1 MLQTL
6 VKTTVLL
13 PAHLLQKAKLRA
25 VHEKTT
31 VARMIR
37 ESLADRIESRGTKMH
52 AVISDPLRHLG
63 AFTCGIQTPYIKRS
77 DLYEEHI

>member
-1 MLQTL
+1 MMQTL

-31 VARMIR
+31 VAAMIR
-37 ESLADRIESRGTKMH
+37 ESLADRLAPSSINAHT
-52 AVISDPLRHLG
+52 VVSDPLRHLG
-63 AFTCGIQTPYIKRS
+63 VFTCGIQTPYAKRS
-77 DLYEEHI
+77 DLYEEHV